1 MSKLEELIQRL
12 CLEKV
17 EYKTIGEVCD
27 LITDYVAAGSF
38 EDLRKNVKYC
48 DTPDFA
54 QLVRTTDIK
63 SKFTN
68 EKFVYVSES
77 AFKFLWRVNLDKEL
91 LILPNIGNC
100 GEVYYI
106 IPDKLPYSNNV
117 LGPNAILVRSE
128 KHSNRFLYH
137 LFQTPKFQ
145 MKLYKIT
152 SQTGQSKFNKTDLK
166 KLIIP
171 VPPIEIQQEI
181 VRILDT
187 FTTLEAELEAELEAR
202 KKQYEYYKSLLI
214 TNFSEYN
221 TAEMTIGDIYDFQY
235 GTGNTIP
242 TDGGKYPVYGSNG
255 IVGTHSLFNSE
266 SSPVIGHI
274 GAYAGIVNW
283 GEGKHF
289 VTYNG
294 VICKHKNDR
303 VIKKYAFYILKAQD
317 YNSKSKNSSQPFISY
332 STLMEPIVKIPSIE
346 EQQRIVTIL
355 DHFDTLVNDLS
366 HGLPAEIAARRKQ
379 YEYYRNKLLTF
390 KEVKHESV

>member
-1 MSKLEELIQRL
+1 MSKFEELIERL
-12 CLEKV
+12 CPNGVNYTRLQDVCSFKRGEIRKSDMFQTGDIPV
-17 EYKTIGEVCD
+17 IAGGIRPTTFCNVWNRSGETIAISSSGANAGFVSFWSVPVFLTDSFSVHPKSD
-27 LITDYVAAGSF
+27 L
-38 EDLRKNVKYC
+38 LVKYL
-48 DTPDFA
+48 FYFLKNM
-54 QLVRTTDIK
+54 QDIISTMK
-63 SKFTN
+63 SGGGIPH
-68 EKFVYVSES
+68 VYSKDIS
-77 AFKFLWRVNLDKEL
+77 QI
-91 LILPNIGNC
+91 LIQ
-100 GEVYYI
+100 
-106 IPDKLPYSNNV
+106 IPPL
-117 LGPNAILVRSE
+117 
-128 KHSNRFLYH
+128 
-137 LFQTPKFQ
+137 
-145 MKLYKIT
+145 
-152 SQTGQSKFNKTDLK
+152 
-166 KLIIP
+166 
-171 VPPIEIQQEI
+171 EIQQEI
-181 VRILDT
+181 AKILDT
-187 FTTLEAELEAELEAR
+187 FTMLEAELEAELEAR

-242 TDGGKYPVYGSNG
+242 TEGGKYPVYGSNG